1 MACDFTVAADSAR
14 FGQAGPRHGSAPD
27 GGSTDFLPLYVG
39 FSYAMASCV
48 LCEMWSAHKAA
59 FLGLINEVVPVY
71 KVDGKYVPNPMI
83 VTDRFADD
91 FGRIV
96 YTLVD
101 VSLLSTQPGDRE
113 EDFDQVFDFRTALD
127 DSYALG
133 WVPEA

>member
-1 MACDFTVAADSAR
+1 MPDIVFVDDVLVRIRNRGGKQYDEKAYLFLLAGIEYLQGKLDRRRHVTAAELCWACRDLALER
-14 FGQAGPRHGSAPD
+14 FGLLARSVLAYWGLT
-27 GGSTDFLPLYVG
+27 ST
-39 FSYAMASCV
+39 
-48 LCEMWSAHKAA
+48 
-59 FLGLINEVVPVY
+59 
-71 KVDGKYVPNPMI
+71 
-83 VTDRFADD
+83 TD